1 MTPDGPF
8 QPHPSQKPQNT
19 ESSSE
24 EPTEKL
30 PHFPEH
36 HTIPKITL
44 SLVKPN
50 NSSTQIHSVVFRTQR
65 CSSQASPELTLAL
78 VPPLLQSQAPGTLP
92 APGGRSV
99 PQEVPPSFY
108 R

>member
-50 NSSTQIHSVVFRTQR
+50 TAQHRSTVS
-65 CSSQASPELTLAL
+65 CSELRDAAAR
-78 VPPLLQSQAPGTLP
+78 PAQS
-92 APGGRSV
+92 
-99 PQEVPPSFY
+99 
-108 R
+108 